1 MFRALFFFFVLPVA
15 AWADVELHLTFRML
29 EKVVSE
35 QVFTAEGRKYV
46 RGSKTDKCTFA
57 YLEAPRIGET
67 GGRLIVRA
75 RFTGRSAMD
84 FLGRCVGV
92 GESFDVIILAT
103 PYVDKTLLRLK
114 DVVVEPADG
123 RRGIYS
129 RRVCVGL
136 KAELP
141 RQMLFDL
148 APEAKRILE
157 APTLN
162 FPFERTLTDF
172 QVPWVTVTPEAVV
185 VALSFRLR
193 VQ

>member
-1 MFRALFFFFVLPVA
+1 MPSV
-15 AWADVELHLTFRML
+15 AWADVELHLAFRML

-35 QVFTAEGRKYV
+35 QVFTVEGRKYV

-57 YLEAPRIGET
+57 YLEAPRIGES

-84 FLGRCVGV
+84 FLGRCVGL

-103 PYVDKTLLRLK
+103 PYADKTLLRLR

-123 RRGIYS
+123 RRSLYS
-129 RRVCVGL
+129 RRVCDAL
-136 KAELP
+136 TAELP
-141 RQMLFDL
+141 RQMSFDI

-157 APTLN
+157 VPIPN
-162 FPFERTLTDF
+162 FPCERRLSDL
-172 QVPWVTVTPEAVV
+172 QVPWVTMTPEAVV

>member
-1 MFRALFFFFVLPVA
+1 MLFRALLCLVLPSV
-15 AWADVELHLTFRML
+15 AWADVELHLAFRML

-35 QVFTAEGRKYV
+35 QVFTVEGRKYV

-57 YLEAPRIGET
+57 YLEAPRIGES

-84 FLGRCVGV
+84 FLGRCVGL

-103 PYVDKTLLRLK
+103 PYADKTLLRLR

-123 RRGIYS
+123 RRSLYS
-129 RRVCVGL
+129 RRVCDAL
-136 KAELP
+136 TAELP
-141 RQMLFDL
+141 RQMSFDI

-157 APTLN
+157 VPIPN
-162 FPFERTLTDF
+162 FPFERRLSDL
-172 QVPWVTVTPEAVV
+172 QVPWVTMTPEAVV

>member
-1 MFRALFFFFVLPVA
+1 MFRALFFFVLPVA

-46 RGSKTDKCTFA
+46 RGSKTDRCTFA

-84 FLGRCVGV
+84 FLGRCVGM

-103 PYVDKTLLRLK
+103 PYVDKTRLRLK
-114 DVVVEPADG
+114 DVVVEPSDG
-123 RRGIYS
+123 RRSLYS
-129 RRVCVGL
+129 RRVCDGL
-136 KAELP
+136 TAELP
-141 RQMLFDL
+141 RQMLFDI

-157 APTLN
+157 APTPN
-162 FPFERTLTDF
+162 FPFERTLSEF